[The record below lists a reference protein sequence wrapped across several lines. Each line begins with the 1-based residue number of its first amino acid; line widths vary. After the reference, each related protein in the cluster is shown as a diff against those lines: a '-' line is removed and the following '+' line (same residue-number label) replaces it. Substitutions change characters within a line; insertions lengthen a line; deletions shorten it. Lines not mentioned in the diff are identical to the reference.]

1 MIARLVAYTIGSIVA
16 VLIVGTVFQDQL
28 VTYTNQTA
36 VLIFGVVLGVL
47 SAFIKPVL
55 KLITFPLTCLTFGLF
70 ALVINAVLF
79 GLAARVTPGMTVT
92 LWGAVVGAVCASVIN
107 GVIYSIVDER

>member
-1 MIARLVAYTIGSIVA
+1 MVARVVAYTIGSIVA
-16 VLIVGTVFQDQL
+16 VLVIGTVFQHQL
-28 VTYTNQTA
+28 VTYTSETA

-55 KLITFPLTCLTFGLF
+55 GLITFPLTCLTFGLF
-70 ALVINAVLF
+70 ALVVNAALF
-79 GLAARVTPGMTVT
+79 GLAAFVTPGMTVT
-92 LWGAVVGAVCASVIN
+92 LWGAVAGAICASVIH